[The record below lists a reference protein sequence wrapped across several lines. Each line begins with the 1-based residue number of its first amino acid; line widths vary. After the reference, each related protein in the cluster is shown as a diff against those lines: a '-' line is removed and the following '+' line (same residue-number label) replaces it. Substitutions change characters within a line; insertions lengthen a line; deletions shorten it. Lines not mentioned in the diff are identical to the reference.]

1 MLVCLHAA
9 RRQLGVCE
17 ADLAQQF
24 QCSTWCSLLVP
35 HAGFTGLSLLCGLRK
50 VTWPLCVSFLS
61 FVKRD
66 NKRHHLLALPPGLA
80 GWEHPWG
87 PAWEILYQCVLLFW
101 SCFSPHLATRQVFT
115 EHLLCARWAECQ
127 LLEIVNRILFR
138 TNQIPLKTFMRL
150 SGKYKPRLDDMEWNS
165 KVHFARGTL

>member
-1 MLVCLHAA
+1 MPVCLHAA
-9 RRQLGVCE
+9 RGQLGVCE

-24 QCSTWCSLLVP
+24 QCSTRCSLLVT

-66 NKRHHLLALPPGLA
+66 NKRHHLLALLPGLA

-101 SCFSPHLATRQVFT
+101 LFFPPHLATQQVFT

-127 LLEIVNRILFR
+127 LLETVNRILFR

-150 SGKYKPRLDDMEWNS
+150 SGKYKPILDDMEWNS